1 MVNINNSQMANSK
14 SITNAIFDSYYPR
27 SKNFPNGKIVV
38 ENTSFGKNGVSGKT
52 LTSRTISEAISG
64 DVLYRSPKFAT
75 TFYNKSIGSSLNSLI
90 TAGSESTF
98 DSPSI
103 LTIQDPESIAN
114 TDDDGTPKATTLKGG
129 AAFARILAESIAG
142 KQAGSSF
149 IQDAGESLYDNY
161 VTSASKSEEDPA
173 STDPD
178 ASLGADPGNPAIGG
192 RMVALSSKM
201 TAEEKGWILERGKVL
216 ADTGLFEGRG
226 SSLRSGWNFDIVNG
240 LTGITT
246 KDGASDFPGVDPAI
260 NTINVSQE
268 TIDAPA
274 ETAYIAPALI
284 EFLILLSS
292 KITYYAGFG
301 TSRWTDDT
309 VKNHMVSNTSLSA
322 HGFGRAVDISS
333 VTTKDGITHDVWNSG
348 GSVEV
353 YRQFMEVLL
362 PAINSMPMH
371 LIPDLLGFAGPLQT
385 EYGVTNGKDADDAAI
400 KLRFPNLKYV
410 RWYPAD
416 DHLNHIHIAF
426 SPSRAGVYT
435 GPGGAFTTGSTNL
448 SQDEMRRRGPRTTT
462 PDPGIATPS
471 NGGTLNSK
479 FIQLS
484 RTYGTQ
490 LIADE
495 IYNLLNI
502 TCVPEL
508 AAIMTAI
515 SQREGNVSTLNADIL
530 GDGDWNGDWSYGFL
544 QNNLFGTHGKLEVLV
559 PYPTPIKIHAWKLAA
574 PAWQY
579 FNLSSWEQWKGFIKD
594 NFNQVGLE
602 SFTTTA
608 RSSSDDRIWYPIN
621 QVYMAYRFM
630 CGRDPTYP
638 LPLADRL
645 GANGPEMQHVLTPW
659 GDYGG
664 VPGGPLFGTKFRD
677 AAYVYR
683 NSGKTEE
690 DLKDWVRK
698 YFAYPGNG
706 ATSKSAP
713 KVEDWLAGK
722 RILRDG
728 TIQEWE
734 A

>member
-1 MVNINNSQMANSK
+1 MANSK
-14 SITNAIFDSYYPR
+14 SITNAIFDSYYPK

-38 ENTSFGKNGVSGKT
+38 ENTSFGKNGVSGRT

-103 LTIQDPESIAN
+103 LEIQDPENVTFTLSEK
-114 TDDDGTPKATTLKGG
+114 GTPTVATLKGG
-129 AAFARILAESIAG
+129 AAFTRILAESIVG

-149 IQDAGESLYDNY
+149 VQNAGESLYDNY
-161 VTSASKSEEDPA
+161 ISSGTRSDQDPA

-178 ASLGADPGNPAIGG
+178 ASIGNNPGAPGAGG
-192 RMVALSSKM
+192 RMVVLASQI
-201 TAEEKGWILERGKVL
+201 TAEEKGWILERAKVL
-216 ADTGLFEGRG
+216 LDTGLFENRG
-226 SSLRSGWNFDIVNG
+226 SSLRSGWNFDILNG
-240 LTGITT
+240 LTGIKT
-246 KDGASDFPGVDPAI
+246 KDGASEFPGIDPAT
-260 NTINVSQE
+260 NTILVSQE
-268 TIDAPA
+268 IIDAPSQ
-274 ETAYIAPALI
+274 TAYIAPALI
-284 EFLILLSS
+284 EFLIMLSS
-292 KITYYAGFG
+292 KISYHAGFG
-301 TSRWTDDT
+301 TSRFTDDP
-309 VKNHMVSNTSLSA
+309 VKNHMTNNNSLSA
-322 HGFGRAVDISS
+322 HGFGRAVDVSS
-333 VTTKDGITHDVWNSG
+333 VTTKDGVLYDIWNNAG
-348 GSVEV
+348 NLDI
-353 YRQFMEVLL
+353 YRNFMEVLL

-371 LIPDLLGFAGPLQT
+371 LIPDLLGFAGPLKT
-385 EYGVTNGKDADDAAI
+385 EYGVTTGKDAEDAAI

-426 SPSRAGVYT
+426 SPARAGIYT
-435 GPGGAFTTGSTNL
+435 GPGGAFTTGPTAPP
-448 SQDEMRRRGPRTTT
+448 GTT
-462 PDPGIATPS
+462 PPPGATPPP
-471 NGGTLNSK
+471 NGGTLNTK
-479 FIQLS
+479 FVKLS
-484 RTYGTQ
+484 RTAGTQ
-490 LIADE
+490 LLADE

-502 TCVPEL
+502 ICVPEL

-515 SQREGNVSTLNADIL
+515 SQREGNVSSLNANIR
-530 GDGDWNGDWSYGFL
+530 GSSNTWNGDWSYGFL
-544 QNNLFGTHGKLEVLV
+544 QNNLFGTHGRLEVLV

-574 PAWQY
+574 PGWQF
-579 FNLSSWEQWKGFIKD
+579 FNLSSWEQWRGFIKD
-594 NFNQVGLE
+594 NFTQVGLD
-602 SFTTTA
+602 SFTATA

-698 YFAYPGNG
+698 YFGFAGNG
-706 ATSKSAP
+706 ATSGSAP
-713 KVEDWLAGK
+713 KVEDWLAGRK
-722 RILRDG
+722 ISRNG
-728 TIQEWE
+728 TISEW
-734 A
+734 